1 MEKIINALYELQVN
15 TEFPCFEKNDKESTR
30 REWELYL
37 LLQEE
42 LPIKAKKLFAEY
54 VDLITEHHNLET
66 KAAFEQ
72 GFKSAFSLIIEVLK
86 N

>member
-1 MEKIINALYELQVN
+1 MEQIINALYELQGN
-15 TEFPCFEKNDKESTR
+15 AEFPCFEKNNTETTR

-42 LPIKAKKLFAEY
+42 LPIKTKKLFTEY
-54 VDLITEHHNLET
+54 VDLITMHHNLET

-72 GFKSAFSLIIEVLK
+72 GFKSAFSLIIEALK

>member
-1 MEKIINALYELQVN
+1 MKELINALYELQVN
-15 TEFPCFEKNDKESTR
+15 AEFPCFEKNDKESTR

-42 LPIKAKKLFAEY
+42 LPITTKKLFAEY
-54 VDLITEHHNLET
+54 VDLITSRHNLET

-72 GFKSAFSLIIEVLK
+72 GFKSAFSLLIEVLK